1 MPRPNPR
8 IPANP
13 RTCSDLKEFLRPLHT
28 EVDTLYKL
36 SYRLS
41 LSYQK
46 LASTSLDEFFPT
58 AITCLPTEHETGR
71 YLAVYVGLSYLRI
84 AFIDL
89 LGDQQVEGHSRVR
102 RTLEKAWPIEEHLRR
117 DHAPDLFTW
126 IGDCIAE
133 VVADSLANPSEK
145 MPCELTT
152 GISLCFPVKQKSLD
166 EAVLMPT
173 GKGFALNSDLNL
185 RQALLSGYERHTRR
199 LDEHQGPMPAKKR
212 KLYCLPS
219 LRIAVMT
226 NDTVATLASLA
237 YFIPSLPNTRV
248 VMGLITRHIR
258 AREPDALETLVS
270 TEWTLS
276 SAAAPLHELGI
287 TTSWDTELDMHSQR
301 PGFQPFE
308 YMVGG
313 RYIGELVRIICYD
326 WFNRSLGMARSALPL
341 KLVKEYSLT
350 TDFLSLFVASNY
362 SNERLASDLSKH
374 LPPPPTSSW
383 RWTPNLAGDV
393 RAIAS
398 AVQDRAASLVAAAVV
413 GLLACTR
420 EIQLRSPD
428 SLSAKIDQHSHIAPK
443 GTEPY
448 DLHSRFSSKSGWRNG
463 PEELAVAVSGGVIQH
478 YPHYKE
484 TVQRYI
490 DRLILCA
497 GPQEGGRSV
506 FLREVSDGGI
516 IGIGVLAGTASGE
529 IGEIIGSSL
538 QKENTSHG
546 DPKTADNEA
555 SPRNQS

>member
-1 MPRPNPR
+1 
-8 IPANP
+8 
-13 RTCSDLKEFLRPLHT
+13 
-28 EVDTLYKL
+28 
-36 SYRLS
+36 
-41 LSYQK
+41 
-46 LASTSLDEFFPT
+46 
-58 AITCLPTEHETGR
+58 HETGR

-133 VVADSLANPSEK
+133 VVADGLANPSEK
-145 MPCELTT
+145 MPCELIT

-248 VMGLITRHIR
+248 VMGLIVGAGCNATVPFRITDLHELKTRHIR

-362 SNERLASDLSKH
+362 SNERLASDLSKR

-428 SLSAKIDQHSHIAPK
+428 SLSAKIDQHAHIAPK